1 MPPVQNP
8 DLYYRYMDEV
18 GCRILL
24 YGPPGCGKSFVAEAI
39 AGELG
44 CAYVVLG
51 AAELLEKYVGEGP
64 KKLAS
69 LFQEA
74 ERYENC
80 LYFLTS
86 WMRFFPHVR
95 MKTRAIQRMY

>member
-1 MPPVQNP
+1 
-8 DLYYRYMDEV
+8 MDEV

-74 ERYENC
+74 DRYENC
-80 LYFLTS
+80 LLFFDELDAVFAARENEDSRYTKDILTTFLS
-86 WMRFFPHVR
+86 CLSGFR
-95 MKTRAIQRMY
+95 